1 MLKTGPMRRL
11 LLTTALLAACACGH
25 GPTRSVSPMPTDTA
39 EDVRALL
46 ALEQSVVRAIQARDT
61 QALSGLMSE
70 DFVFRGPGDVES
82 DRTAF
87 FAGIANIPGT
97 LLSVE
102 AVSVRAHVFGNTGVL
117 TGTQRARVRL
127 PDGTEVTD
135 VGHFTD
141 VCLKREGRWWMV
153 LAHSLPA
160 APEAPETPQPP
171 SH

>member
-1 MLKTGPMRRL
+1 MTPH
-11 LLTTALLAACACGH
+11 TPSQT
-25 GPTRSVSPMPTDTA
+25 

-46 ALEQSVVRAIQARDT
+46 ALEESIVRAIQARDT
-61 QALSGLMSE
+61 QALKGLMAE
-70 DFVFRGPGDVES
+70 DLVFRGVGDVET

-87 FAGIANIPGT
+87 LANIVAIPGT

-102 AVSVRAHVFGNTGVL
+102 TETVRAHVFGDTGVL

-127 PDGTEVTD
+127 PDGTEVSD

-141 VCLKREGRWWMV
+141 VCQRREGRWWVV

-160 APEAPETPQPP
+160 
-171 SH
+171 

>member
-1 MLKTGPMRRL
+1 MTPH
-11 LLTTALLAACACGH
+11 TPSQT
-25 GPTRSVSPMPTDTA
+25 

-46 ALEQSVVRAIQARDT
+46 ALEESIVRAIQARDT
-61 QALSGLMSE
+61 QALKGLMAE
-70 DFVFRGPGDVES
+70 DLVFRGVGDVET

-87 FAGIANIPGT
+87 LANIAAIPGT

-102 AVSVRAHVFGNTGVL
+102 TETVRAHIFGDTGVL

-127 PDGTEVTD
+127 PDGTEVSD

-141 VCLKREGRWWMV
+141 VCQRREGRWWVV

-160 APEAPETPQPP
+160 PP
-171 SH
+171 TQA